1 MVHCLSCG
9 APNPLVGAR
18 FCVQCGARLPTSKES
33 LPVES
38 TAPAEPPKPA
48 PRIIQT
54 PAVVP
59 APVPGPRPN
68 ATPHATRKP
77 PPESVRL
84 TTGAAKELPAPS
96 SYSFVS
102 DRPPASVPRRPE
114 RPTLPGGGEPSAP
127 GIWNRG
133 PTPSSMEEALARM
146 SPQAD
151 APKESTLEK
160 DKTDRALAPTI
171 SDSEATA
178 FPLTPKQ
185 GTPGR
190 AYFPTMPSAKAA
202 GKPEAS
208 PVPLVPKRVVPP
220 SSPGPETKPT
230 PRPMYGPSF
239 GTSSSSPD
247 SRPLTAPKPPY
258 SRPEKAPDAVASPP
272 SAPDDDL
279 SWAPPPSEQ
288 AMASSAVF
296 GLRKSVPPAA
306 ASPETQRKAEAAPVD
321 VAGLLGDLEDS
332 VDSLLDDI
340 DAGFDR
346 IVGGPGSAQGTALTD
361 HESKEVRELFS
372 QIAAGHMRPV
382 RDFMIELKLGDPPRE
397 WIDLV
402 APAVT
407 SLGKSA
413 DGMGLGEL
421 RAATDVYLEALDAV
435 SKSGEPRVTADQ
447 AKELFV
453 AFELLAAELPGAFD
467 LNEERDRREPIIVQS
482 LLRQV
487 PDVRKVALDKL
498 YAAGLTS
505 LEMYYAGKPYDVAQA
520 AGLSEELAGRIID
533 RFARHRLET
542 SEGAPDL
549 QRTHEHKE
557 LEALVTRLEEQ
568 NEAFDAA
575 SMSWSS
581 GAVQEKKKLRKER
594 NDTVLELNVLLARL
608 GEVDLVKR
616 LERLPFQTKAEE
628 LRSYLAE
635 VKERAAQGG

>member
-1 MVHCLSCG
+1 MEPK
-9 APNPLVGAR
+9 APV
-18 FCVQCGARLPTSKES
+18 
-33 LPVES
+33 
-38 TAPAEPPKPA
+38 EPPKPA
-48 PRIIQT
+48 PRVVQA
-54 PAVVP
+54 PAAVP
-59 APVPGPRPN
+59 APVPGPGPRSN
-68 ATPHATRKP
+68 ATPHSTRKP

-102 DRPPASVPRRPE
+102 DRPPAYPPRRPE
-114 RPTLPGGGEPSAP
+114 RSTLPGGGQPSAP
-127 GIWNRG
+127 GIWSRG
-133 PTPSSMEEALARM
+133 PAPSSMEEALARM
-146 SPQAD
+146 SPEAD
-151 APKESTLEK
+151 ARKEPPAK
-160 DKTDRALAPTI
+160 PKTDQALAPTI
-171 SDSEATA
+171 SDSEPTP

-202 GKPEAS
+202 GRPEAP
-208 PVPLVPKRVVPP
+208 PVPLVSKRVVPP
-220 SSPGPETKPT
+220 SSPGPEAEPT
-230 PRPMYGPSF
+230 PRPVYGPSF
-239 GTSSSSPD
+239 TKPASTPD
-247 SRPLTAPKPPY
+247 ARPLTARKPLVA
-258 SRPEKAPDAVASPP
+258 SPEKAPPAQAVALPP
-272 SAPDDDL
+272 GAPDDDL
-279 SWAPPPSEQ
+279 SWSPPPSEQ
-288 AMASSAVF
+288 ALASSAVF
-296 GLRKSVPPAA
+296 GLRKSVPPA

-321 VAGLLGDLEDS
+321 VAGLLGDLEES

-447 AKELFV
+447 AKELFA

-520 AGLSEELAGRIID
+520 AGLSEELAGRILD
-533 RFARHRLET
+533 RFARYRLET

-568 NEAFDAA
+568 NDAFDAA

-581 GAVQEKKKLRKER
+581 GAVQEKKKVRKER

-628 LRSYLAE
+628 LRSYLAQ